1 MDEDKLTLK
10 YLLETEFNNDLKE
23 LMKDMLEH
31 AIESEEYEVAAIIRD
46 GIK

>member
-1 MDEDKLTLK
+1 MDEDKLTLQ

-31 AIESEEYEVAAIIRD
+31 AIEYEEYEIAVIIRD